1 MAVTWG
7 IRVTDGMTVRLL
19 KHPRA
24 MIMQWRLAC

>member
-24 MIMQWRLAC
+24 MIMKAL